1 MSIQRSGPLD
11 SYGEVLLQLA
21 FGPFRSRCQPRA
33 ELLTC
38 EFTAV
43 DAVDTI
49 NALLD
54 QCWFCSQAH
63 CTTCIAHMLCAGA
76 AGANSGAAATE
87 LGSSKNP
94 IYMMQAEPT
103 FRAQLWRTVRTL
115 AVAFLIISGIGALF
129 DERGLGK
136 GILHN
141 PDMKPQLDS
150 KTKFEDVKGVDEAKV
165 STDHNCICI
174 SQLQDVL
181 VASLAQAW
189 SVL

>member
-1 MSIQRSGPLD
+1 MLHDDATSCHTVAAAGINHASIRT
-11 SYGEVLLQLA
+11 E
-21 FGPFRSRCQPRA
+21 
-33 ELLTC
+33 E
-38 EFTAV
+38 AV
-43 DAVDTI
+43 V
-49 NALLD
+49 
-54 QCWFCSQAH
+54 
-63 CTTCIAHMLCAGA
+63 CITGV

-103 FRAQLWRTVRTL
+103 FKAQLWRTVRTL

-141 PDMKPQLDS
+141 PDMKPQLES

-165 STDHNCICI
+165 SRAHVAVPWRTGLCPKLDCFPCMSNGLLL
-174 SQLQDVL
+174 QLEL
-181 VASLAQAW
+181 SCPAA
-189 SVL
+189 

>member
-1 MSIQRSGPLD
+1 MLN
-11 SYGEVLLQLA
+11 LQ
-21 FGPFRSRCQPRA
+21 SK
-33 ELLTC
+33 
-38 EFTAV
+38 
-43 DAVDTI
+43 
-49 NALLD
+49 ALHRLH
-54 QCWFCSQAH
+54 STPA
-63 CTTCIAHMLCAGA
+63 LYAGA
-76 AGANSGAAATE
+76 AGANTGAAATE

-165 STDHNCICI
+165 STDRKCIFKY
-174 SQLQDVL
+174 V
-181 VASLAQAW
+181 
-189 SVL
+189 

>member
-1 MSIQRSGPLD
+1 MP
-11 SYGEVLLQLA
+11 
-21 FGPFRSRCQPRA
+21 FG
-33 ELLTC
+33 
-38 EFTAV
+38 
-43 DAVDTI
+43 I
-49 NALLD
+49 
-54 QCWFCSQAH
+54 
-63 CTTCIAHMLCAGA
+63 GA
-76 AGANSGAAATE
+76 AGANSGAATE

-103 FRAQLWRTVRTL
+103 FKAQLWRTVRTL

-165 STDHNCICI
+165 SRTEM
-174 SQLQDVL
+174 L
-181 VASLAQAW
+181 VSPFLSRFA
-189 SVL
+189 